1 MRISKSER
9 AVIWSLFVFAI
20 IVNIAG
26 YVWDLYDQFWWFD
39 EALHLYTSF
48 ALTLALAL
56 RLYSRGL
63 ASVRDATLVLALTVA
78 SVGIAVG
85 TLWEVG
91 EWGYDQFVPTDVI
104 LGKTDTIVDLMLDT
118 AGAAAAALVI
128 LGMVKR

>member
-1 MRISKSER
+1 MRISKGER
-9 AVIWSLFVFAI
+9 AVIWGLLVLAV

-26 YVWDLYDQFWWFD
+26 YVWGLYHRFWWFD
-39 EALHLYTSF
+39 EALHLYTPF

-56 RLYSRGL
+56 RLYDNGL
-63 ASVRDATLVLALTVA
+63 DAVRDSKLVLTLTVA

-91 EWGYDQFVPTDVI
+91 EWGYDQLAPTDVI

-118 AGAAAAALVI
+118 AGAAAAALVV

>member
-26 YVWDLYDQFWWFD
+26 YVWDLYDRFWWFD

-63 ASVRDATLVLALTVA
+63 AAVRDAKLVLALTVA